1 MEEKEGCPVEC
12 NFEKDKLLFEESIL
26 KKVKQML
33 SLEYASISSQF
44 DSYKIEQANA
54 IERFKK
60 IQDETL
66 KKFREELIEYFR
78 DKFEPNFT
86 QAIFEM
92 NKSLVEKVLNGNYE
106 LKKMQM
112 EGDTK
117 NNEISATVEKKK
129 LEMWQYVLV
138 ALFGAFGVKL
148 VEFLM
153 GLFK

>member
-1 MEEKEGCPVEC
+1 MEEKEGCPNEC
-12 NFEKDKLLFEESIL
+12 LFEKNKAAFEESIM
-26 KKVKQML
+26 KRVKQML
-33 SLEYASISSQF
+33 RLEYDSLFSQL
-44 DSYKIEQANA
+44 DDYKIEQANA
-54 IERFKK
+54 IESFKK

-117 NNEISATVEKKK
+117 NNEIIAAVEKKK
-129 LEMWQYVLV
+129 LEVWQYVLV

>member
-1 MEEKEGCPVEC
+1 MEENKGCPNEC
-12 NFEKDKLLFEESIL
+12 LFEKNKSAFEESIM
-26 KKVKQML
+26 KRVKQML
-33 SLEYASISSQF
+33 RLEYDSLFYQF
-44 DSYKIEQANA
+44 DDYKIEQEKA
-54 IERFKK
+54 IEDFRRS
-60 IQDETL
+60 QDETL
-66 KKFREELIEYFR
+66 KQFREELIEYFKN
-78 DKFEPNFT
+78 KFEPNFT

-92 NKSLVEKVLNGNYE
+92 NKSLVEKVMNGNYE
-106 LKKMQM
+106 IQKIKM

-117 NNEISATVEKKK
+117 KTEITAAVEKKK